1 MRQKASQHLYAY
13 WNEIRRGRLAPQRL
27 DIEPSRIGEYL
38 ADTFV
43 LERIERR
50 KYRYRLAGTRICS
63 ALGSELRNTDFLEGW
78 SASDKAMI
86 EQRLAV
92 IADHGG
98 VCVLAFQTG
107 AEETSAAGI
116 YEAIILP
123 LVHTGGKVDRF
134 VGTITPI
141 TQPSRRV
148 AAGSSRLVLLH
159 QETIWPDG
167 KPFSAANE
175 KSEKSNRHEPLL
187 ANVRSARL
195 VKSDRRHFRVYD
207 GGLAK
212 QPPRR

>member
-43 LERIERR
+43 LERADRGT
-50 KYRYRLAGTRICS
+50 YRYRLAGTRICT
-63 ALGSELRNTDFLEGW
+63 ALGRELRNTSFLEGW

-86 EQRLAV
+86 DQRLAV

-107 AEETSAAGI
+107 PEDGSAGI

-134 VGTITPI
+134 VGAITAI
-141 TQPSRRV
+141 TQPARKI
-148 AAGSSRLVLLH
+148 AAGNAELVLLH

-167 KPFSAANE
+167 KPFGAAAE
-175 KSEKSNRHEPLL
+175 RAAKADPFL
-187 ANVRSARL
+187 ANVRNARL
-195 VKSDRRHFRVYD
+195 VKTDRRQFRVYE
-207 GGLAK
+207 GGLSK
-212 QPPRR
+212 SSPPRR